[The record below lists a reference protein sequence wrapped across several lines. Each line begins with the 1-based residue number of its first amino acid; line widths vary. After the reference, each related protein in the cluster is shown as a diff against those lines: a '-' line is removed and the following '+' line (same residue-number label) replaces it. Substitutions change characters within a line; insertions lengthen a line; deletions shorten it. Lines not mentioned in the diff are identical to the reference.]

1 MVHAMRSEIHI
12 TRENRKGFTLMEVVI
27 AIGVITMALVAMM
40 PAIGVGSRTVSVS
53 TDRARA
59 LELLENIHVD
69 VQTSLAMKRERS
81 LIYEIDL
88 RSAGE
93 REIFFNNNEETVSN
107 AKNARYRV
115 RMVYRVAQPKA
126 LEPAHWH
133 LSARWPAAAPAGKEA
148 ASVEWTGGGEL

>member
-1 MVHAMRSEIHI
+1 MVHAMRSEIHSNRI
-12 TRENRKGFTLMEVVI
+12 NRKGFTLMEVVI
-27 AIGVITMALVAMM
+27 AIGVITMALVAIM

-88 RSAGE
+88 RSAGA
-93 REIFFNNNEETVSN
+93 REIFFNNDEETVSN

>member
-1 MVHAMRSEIHI
+1 MVHAMRSEIH
-12 TRENRKGFTLMEVVI
+12 RARKNRKGFTLMEVVI
-27 AIGVITMALVAMM
+27 AIGVITMALVAIM

-69 VQTSLAMKRERS
+69 LQTSLAMKRERS

-93 REIFFNNNEETVSN
+93 REIFFNNNAEIVPN

-115 RMVYRVAQPKA
+115 RMVYRTAQPEA